1 MADKPLTLAEAT
13 DRAKALRQQL
23 NQYSHEYYV
32 QDKPSVEDY
41 VYDRLYKE
49 LVDIETEFPDLITAD
64 SPTQRVGGKIL
75 QGFEK
80 VTHDIQMYS
89 LNDGFSKEDIYDFDE
104 RVRKLAG
111 GPVTYCCEL
120 KIDGLAISLKYENGK
135 FVQGATRGDGTV
147 GENITENLKTVKSI
161 PLELKKPISIEVR
174 GECYMPKQSFVNLNK
189 EREEAGQDVF
199 ANPRNAAAGSLRQLD
214 TSIVSKR
221 NLNTFLYTV
230 ADFGPMTAQTQFDAL
245 NELSEIGLRTNPEK
259 TLCQSIDEVWAY
271 IEEYHEKRV
280 DLPYEI
286 DGIVIKVNEFSVQD
300 ELGFTVKAPRWAI
313 AYKFPPEEAQTVV
326 EAIEWTIGRTG
337 VVTPTAVMQ
346 PVRVA
351 GSTVSRA
358 SLHNA
363 DFIAMKDIR
372 LNDTVII
379 YKAGDIIPEVAQ
391 VLTEKRAA
399 DSQPYEIP
407 THCPVCDSE
416 LVHLDEEVALRCIN
430 PKCPAQIKEGLNHFV
445 SRNAMNIDG
454 LGPRVLEQMYDKH
467 LVADVADLYFLTKEQ
482 LMTLDKIKEKS
493 ANNIFKAIAA
503 SRDNSVER
511 LIFGLG
517 IRHVGAKAAKILA
530 EHFGTLEAV
539 SHATKEE
546 VVALD
551 SIGETIADSLVT
563 YFENEEVHQ
572 LLDELK
578 KAGVNFD
585 YKGIRSSQ
593 LAAVESPFKDK
604 TVVLTGKL
612 THYTREEAKEK
623 IENLGGKVTGS
634 VSKKTDIVV
643 AGEEAGSKLT
653 KAQDLGIAVWDEQEM
668 VSAIDESHTT
678 NSAEQ

>member
-1 MADKPLTLAEAT
+1 MAEFPLTLAEAT
-13 DRAKALRQQL
+13 DKAKELRAQL

-32 QDKPSVEDY
+32 ADQPTVEDY
-41 VYDRLYKE
+41 LYDRLYKE
-49 LVDIETEFPDLITAD
+49 LVDIETEYPDLITSD

-80 VTHDIQMYS
+80 VTHEVQMFS

-104 RVRKLAG
+104 RVQKLAG
-111 GPVTYCCEL
+111 KQVGYCCEL
-120 KIDGLAISLKYENGK
+120 KIDGLAISLKYENGL

-161 PLELKKPISIEVR
+161 PLELKKPISVEVR

-214 TSIVSKR
+214 TSMVAKR
-221 NLNTFLYTV
+221 NLSTFLYTV

-245 NELSEIGLRTNPEK
+245 NELSEIGFRTNPEK
-259 TLCQSIDEVWAY
+259 KLCHTIDDVWSY
-271 IEEYHEKRV
+271 IEEYHEKRTE
-280 DLPYEI
+280 LPYEI
-286 DGIVIKVNEFSVQD
+286 DGIVIKANEFTIQD

-313 AYKFPPEEAQTVV
+313 AYKFPPEEAQTIV
-326 EAIEWTIGRTG
+326 EEIEWTIGRTG

-351 GSTVSRA
+351 GTTVSRA

-372 LNDTVII
+372 LHDTVII

-391 VLTEKRAA
+391 VLTEKR
-399 DSQPYEIP
+399 DENSQPYEIP

-454 LGPRVLEQMYDKH
+454 LGPRVLEQMFDKE
-467 LVADVADLYFLTKEQ
+467 LVADVADLYFLTEEQ
-482 LMTLDKIKEKS
+482 LLTLDKIKEKS
-493 ANNIFKAIAA
+493 ANNIYQAIAA

-530 EHFGTLEAV
+530 EHFGDLRTI
-539 SHATKEE
+539 SQATKEE

-551 SIGETIADSLVT
+551 SIGEIIADSLVT
-563 YFENEEVHQ
+563 YFENEEVHE
-572 LLDELK
+572 LMDELA

-585 YKGIRSSQ
+585 YKGIRTSQ

-612 THYTREEAKEK
+612 THYNREEAKEK

-643 AGEEAGSKLT
+643 AGEDAGSKLA
-653 KAQDLGIAVWDEQEM
+653 KAQDLGIEVWDEQQM
-668 VSAIDESHTT
+668 VVALDNSYTIDTT
-678 NSAEQ
+678 D

>member
-13 DRAKALRQQL
+13 DRAKALKQQL

-49 LVDIETEFPDLITAD
+49 LIDIETEFPDLITSD

-80 VTHDIQMYS
+80 VTHDVQMYS

-214 TSIVSKR
+214 TSIVAKR

-259 TLCQSIDEVWAY
+259 TLCQTIDEVWAY
-271 IEEYHEKRV
+271 IEDYHEKRV

-286 DGIVIKVNEFSVQD
+286 DGIVIKVNQFSVQD

-363 DFIAMKDIR
+363 DFIEMKDIR

-391 VLTEKRAA
+391 VLPEKRAA

-454 LGPRVLEQMYDKH
+454 LGPRVLEQMYDKN
-467 LVADVADLYFLTKEQ
+467 LVADVADLYFLTEEQ
-482 LMTLDKIKEKS
+482 LMTLDKIREKS
-493 ANNIFKAIAA
+493 ANNIYKAIAA

-530 EHFGTLEAV
+530 EHFGDLRAV
-539 SHATKEE
+539 SEATKEE

-572 LLDELK
+572 LMDELT
-578 KAGVNFD
+578 KAGVNFA

-634 VSKKTDIVV
+634 VSKKTDLVV

-653 KAQDLGIAVWDEQEM
+653 KAQDLGITVWDEQEM
-668 VSAIDESHTT
+668 VAAIDQSHTAD
-678 NSAEQ
+678 SAEE

>member
-1 MADKPLTLAEAT
+1 MAEIPLTLAEAT
-13 DRAKALRQQL
+13 DKAKELRAQL
-23 NQYSHEYYV
+23 NQYAHEYYV
-32 QDKPSVEDY
+32 ADKPTVEDY

-49 LVDIETEFPDLITAD
+49 LSDIETEYPDLITSD

-80 VTHDIQMYS
+80 VTHEVQMYS

-104 RVRKLAG
+104 RVQKLAG
-111 GPVTYCCEL
+111 KQVGYCCEL

-135 FVQGATRGDGTV
+135 FVLGATRGDGTV

-161 PLELKKPISIEVR
+161 PLELKKPISVEVR

-214 TSIVSKR
+214 TSMVAKR
-221 NLNTFLYTV
+221 NLSTFLYTV

-245 NELSEIGLRTNPEK
+245 NELSEIGFRTNPEK
-259 TLCQSIDEVWAY
+259 KLCQNIDEVWEY
-271 IEEYHEKRV
+271 IEEYHEKRSE
-280 DLPYEI
+280 LPYEI
-286 DGIVIKVNEFSVQD
+286 DGIVIKTNEFTIQD

-313 AYKFPPEEAQTVV
+313 AYKFPPEEAQTIV
-326 EAIEWTIGRTG
+326 EEIEWTIGRTG

-351 GSTVSRA
+351 GTTVSRA

-372 LNDTVII
+372 LNDEVII

-391 VLTEKRAA
+391 VLTEKR
-399 DSQPYEIP
+399 DENSQPYEIP
-407 THCPVCDSE
+407 THCPVCNSD

-454 LGPRVLEQMYDKH
+454 LGPRVLEQMYDNE
-467 LVADVADLYFLTKEQ
+467 LVADVADLYFLTQEQ
-482 LMTLDKIKEKS
+482 LMTLEKIKEKS
-493 ANNIFKAIAA
+493 ANNIYNAIAA

-517 IRHVGAKAAKILA
+517 IRHVGAKAAKVLA
-530 EHFGTLEAV
+530 EHFGDLRAI
-539 SHATKEE
+539 SKASKEE
-546 VVALD
+546 VVSLD
-551 SIGETIADSLVT
+551 SMGETIADSLVT
-563 YFENEEVHQ
+563 YFENEEVHE
-572 LLDELK
+572 LMDELT
-578 KAGVNFD
+578 KAGVNFE
-585 YKGIRSSQ
+585 YKGIRTSQ
-593 LAAVESPFKDK
+593 LEAVESPFKEK

-612 THYTREEAKEK
+612 THYSREEAKEK

-643 AGEEAGSKLT
+643 AGEDAGSKLT
-653 KAQDLGIAVWDEQEM
+653 KAQDLGIEIWDEQQM
-668 VSAIDESHTT
+668 VTALDNSYTKDEV
-678 NSAEQ
+678 E